1 MIFQPLQKHLLPHTL
16 WCQGFLGLWQCSQ
29 LERWLPNGV
38 SSCHLRLMW
47 VTSVARGRIM
57 FTQESRVMMLDMNRK
72 MQTEFYHFLET
83 IFWIPRRHNPEP
95 TWSVH
100 PAPHQWRL
108 VCLDSASAGSP
119 CSILI
124 RRALQLLK
132 HQRHPWEYVLIPPPN
147 PPDCHPLIFPPWLFS
162 ICQSDVSLGL

>member
-1 MIFQPLQKHLLPHTL
+1 MPGLPGTMAML
-16 WCQGFLGLWQCSQ
+16 SVRKMTSKWCIILSPQAYVGDLCGQG
-29 LERWLPNGV
+29 ENYV
-38 SSCHLRLMW
+38 Y
-47 VTSVARGRIM
+47 T
-57 FTQESRVMMLDMNRK
+57 ESRVMMLDMNRK